1 MHRSLHQQ
9 VHHGHGKGRSWKFP
23 LSPHRLVDSDY
34 TTSTNRCQLGP
45 GTRPYSILTE
55 LGEDIRVVSASPRRI
70 LVVDDDP
77 MVATTVQR
85 VLRPEGYDVDVALG
99 GAAALDQARARRPD
113 LVVLD
118 LMMPG
123 IDGLEVCRQLR
134 ANGSLP
140 ILMLTARS
148 GTADRVR
155 GLDTGADDYLVKPF
169 AYTELLARV
178 RALLRRAPPPSTLL
192 QFADL
197 TLEVETGEVRR
208 GDRTVQLTARE
219 FSLLTHFL
227 RHPRL
232 VLTREQ
238 LLSAVWADEETDDN
252 VVAVYI
258 GYLRTKLDGAGEPRL
273 IQTMRGFGYSLR
285 EA

>member
-1 MHRSLHQQ
+1 
-9 VHHGHGKGRSWKFP
+9 
-23 LSPHRLVDSDY
+23 
-34 TTSTNRCQLGP
+34 
-45 GTRPYSILTE
+45 
-55 LGEDIRVVSASPRRI
+55 VSVGARRI

-85 VLRPEGYDVDVALG
+85 VLRPEGYEVDVALG
-99 GAAALDQARARRPD
+99 GAEALEQARAHRPD

-134 ANGSLP
+134 ASGSLP

-169 AYTELLARV
+169 AYPELLARV
-178 RALLRRAPPPSTLL
+178 RALLRRAPPPATIL

-197 TLEVETGEVRR
+197 RLEIETHEVRR
-208 GDRTVQLTARE
+208 GQRLIPLTARE
-219 FSLLTHFL
+219 FTLLAHLL
-227 RHPRL
+227 RHPRQ
-232 VLTREQ
+232 VLTRDQ
-238 LLSAVWADEETDDN
+238 LLGAVWAGEETDDN

-258 GYLRTKLDGAGEPRL
+258 GYLRTKLDAEGEPRL
-273 IQTMRGFGYSLR
+273 IQTVRGFGYSLR

>member
-1 MHRSLHQQ
+1 M
-9 VHHGHGKGRSWKFP
+9 
-23 LSPHRLVDSDY
+23 
-34 TTSTNRCQLGP
+34 
-45 GTRPYSILTE
+45 
-55 LGEDIRVVSASPRRI
+55 VVSSGARRI

-85 VLRPEGYDVDVALG
+85 VLRPEGYEVEVALG
-99 GAAALDQARARRPD
+99 GAQALEQARAQRPD

-134 ANGSLP
+134 TECSLP

-148 GTADRVR
+148 GTVDRVR

-169 AYTELLARV
+169 AYPELLARV
-178 RALLRRAPPPSTLL
+178 RALLRRTPPPATLL

-197 TLEVETGEVRR
+197 SLEVETGEVHR
-208 GDRTVQLTARE
+208 GQRLVALTARE
-219 FSLLTHFL
+219 FALLAHFL
-227 RHPRL
+227 RHPRQ
-232 VLTREQ
+232 VLTRDQ
-238 LLSAVWADEETDDN
+238 LLAAVWAGEDADDN
-252 VVAVYI
+252 VVAVYV
-258 GYLRTKLDGAGEPRL
+258 GYLRTKLDGDGEPRL
-273 IQTMRGFGYSLR
+273 IQTVRGFGYSLR

>member
-1 MHRSLHQQ
+1 M
-9 VHHGHGKGRSWKFP
+9 
-23 LSPHRLVDSDY
+23 
-34 TTSTNRCQLGP
+34 
-45 GTRPYSILTE
+45 
-55 LGEDIRVVSASPRRI
+55 VVRAGPRRI

-77 MVATTVQR
+77 MVAMTVQR
-85 VLRPEGYDVDVALG
+85 VLRPEGYDVNVALG
-99 GAAALDQARARRPD
+99 GAQALEQARALRPD
-113 LVVLD
+113 LVILD

-134 ANGSLP
+134 TDGNLP

-148 GTADRVR
+148 GTVDRVK

-178 RALLRRAPPPSTLL
+178 RALLRRAPPPGAVL

-197 TLEVETGEVRR
+197 TMEVATGDVRR
-208 GDRTVQLTARE
+208 GQRVIALTARE
-219 FSLLTHFL
+219 FALLAHFL

-232 VLTREQ
+232 VLTRDQ
-238 LLSAVWADEETDDN
+238 LLAAVWAGEDTDDN
-252 VVAVYI
+252 VVAVYV
-258 GYLRTKLDGAGEPRL
+258 GYLRAKLDGDGEPRL
-273 IQTMRGFGYSLR
+273 IQTVRGFGYSLR

>member
-1 MHRSLHQQ
+1 M
-9 VHHGHGKGRSWKFP
+9 
-23 LSPHRLVDSDY
+23 
-34 TTSTNRCQLGP
+34 
-45 GTRPYSILTE
+45 E
-55 LGEDIRVVSASPRRI
+55 VSAGARRI

-85 VLRPEGYDVDVALG
+85 VLRPEGYEVDVALG
-99 GAAALDQARARRPD
+99 GAQALEQVRAQRPD

-134 ANGSLP
+134 ANGPLP

-169 AYTELLARV
+169 AYAELLARV
-178 RALLRRAPPPSTLL
+178 RALLRRTPPTATVL

-197 TLEVETGEVRR
+197 SLEVETGMVRR
-208 GDRTVQLTARE
+208 GQRVIALTARE
-219 FSLLTHFL
+219 YALLEHLL
-227 RHPRL
+227 RHPRQL
-232 VLTREQ
+232 LTREQ
-238 LLSAVWADEETDDN
+238 LLASVWADEDTDDN
-252 VVAVYI
+252 VVAVYV
-258 GYLRTKLDGAGEPRL
+258 GYLRDKLEDDGEPRL
-273 IQTMRGFGYSLR
+273 IQTLRGFGYSLR

>member
-1 MHRSLHQQ
+1 
-9 VHHGHGKGRSWKFP
+9 
-23 LSPHRLVDSDY
+23 
-34 TTSTNRCQLGP
+34 
-45 GTRPYSILTE
+45 
-55 LGEDIRVVSASPRRI
+55 VSAGARRI

-99 GAAALDQARARRPD
+99 GAQALEQARAHRPD

-134 ANGSLP
+134 ANGNLP

-155 GLDTGADDYLVKPF
+155 GLDTGADDYLIKPF
-169 AYTELLARV
+169 AYAELLARV
-178 RALLRRAPPPSTLL
+178 RAMLRRTPPPATVLE
-192 QFADL
+192 FADL
-197 TLEVETGEVRR
+197 SLQIETREVHR
-208 GDRTVQLTARE
+208 GARLIPLTARE
-219 FSLLTHFL
+219 FTLLEHFL
-227 RHPRL
+227 RHPRQ
-232 VLTREQ
+232 VLSRDQ
-238 LLSAVWADEETDDN
+238 LLGAVWAGEDTDDN
-252 VVAVYI
+252 VVAVYV
-258 GYLRTKLDGAGEPRL
+258 GYLRAKLDDAGEPPL
-273 IQTMRGFGYSLR
+273 IQTVRGFGYSLR

>member
-1 MHRSLHQQ
+1 
-9 VHHGHGKGRSWKFP
+9 
-23 LSPHRLVDSDY
+23 
-34 TTSTNRCQLGP
+34 
-45 GTRPYSILTE
+45 
-55 LGEDIRVVSASPRRI
+55 VSASARRI

-85 VLRPEGYDVDVALG
+85 VLRPEGYEVDVALG
-99 GAAALDQARARRPD
+99 GAEALEQARAHRPD

-134 ANGSLP
+134 ASGSLP

-169 AYTELLARV
+169 AYAELLARV
-178 RALLRRAPPPSTLL
+178 RALLRRAPPPATVL

-197 TLEVETGEVRR
+197 RVEIETREVRR
-208 GDRTVQLTARE
+208 GQRLIPLTARE
-219 FSLLTHFL
+219 FALLAHFL
-227 RHPRL
+227 RHPRQ
-232 VLTREQ
+232 VLTRDQ
-238 LLSAVWADEETDDN
+238 LLGAVWAGEETDDN
-252 VVAVYI
+252 VVAVYV
-258 GYLRTKLDGAGEPRL
+258 GYLRTKLDADGEPRL
-273 IQTMRGFGYSLR
+273 IQTVRGFGYSLR

>member
-1 MHRSLHQQ
+1 M
-9 VHHGHGKGRSWKFP
+9 
-23 LSPHRLVDSDY
+23 D
-34 TTSTNRCQLGP
+34 
-45 GTRPYSILTE
+45 
-55 LGEDIRVVSASPRRI
+55 VSAGARRI

-77 MVATTVQR
+77 MVASTIQR

-99 GAAALDQARARRPD
+99 GAAALDQVSERRPD

-123 IDGLEVCRQLR
+123 IDGLEVCRRLR
-134 ANGSLP
+134 ASGSLP

-169 AYTELLARV
+169 AYAELLARV
-178 RALLRRAPPPSTLL
+178 RALLRRTPPPATIL

-197 TLEVETGEVRR
+197 TLEIETGEVRR
-208 GDRTVQLTARE
+208 GDRAIALTARE
-219 FSLLTHFL
+219 FALLTHFL
-227 RHPRL
+227 RHPRQ

-238 LLSAVWADEETDDN
+238 LLTAVLADDETDDN
-252 VVAVYI
+252 VVADYI
-258 GYLRTKLDGAGEPRL
+258 GYLRAKLDGTGEPRL
-273 IQTMRGFGYSLR
+273 IQTVRGFGYSLR
-285 EA
+285 ET

>member
-1 MHRSLHQQ
+1 VGAGL
-9 VHHGHGKGRSWKFP
+9 
-23 LSPHRLVDSDY
+23 
-34 TTSTNRCQLGP
+34 
-45 GTRPYSILTE
+45 
-55 LGEDIRVVSASPRRI
+55 RRI

-85 VLRPEGYDVDVALG
+85 VLRPEGYEVEVALG
-99 GAAALDQARARRPD
+99 GAAALEQARANRPD

-134 ANGSLP
+134 ADRNLP

-155 GLDTGADDYLVKPF
+155 GLDLGADDYLIKPF
-169 AYTELLARV
+169 AYAELLARV
-178 RALLRRAPPPSTLL
+178 RALLRRMPPPATVL

-208 GDRTVQLTARE
+208 GTRVVALTGRE
-219 FSLLTHFL
+219 FALLAHFL
-227 RHPRL
+227 HHPHQ

-238 LLSAVWADEETDDN
+238 LLAAVWEGEDTDDN
-252 VVAVYI
+252 VVAVYV
-258 GYLRTKLDGAGEPRL
+258 GYLRAKLDDGAEPRL
-273 IQTMRGFGYSLR
+273 IQTIRGFGYSLR

>member
-1 MHRSLHQQ
+1 M
-9 VHHGHGKGRSWKFP
+9 
-23 LSPHRLVDSDY
+23 D
-34 TTSTNRCQLGP
+34 
-45 GTRPYSILTE
+45 
-55 LGEDIRVVSASPRRI
+55 VSAGGRRI

-77 MVATTVQR
+77 MVASTIQR

-99 GAAALDQARARRPD
+99 GAAALDQVSERRPD

-134 ANGSLP
+134 ASGSLP

-169 AYTELLARV
+169 AYAELLARV
-178 RALLRRAPPPSTLL
+178 RALLRRTPPPATIL
-192 QFADL
+192 QFANL
-197 TLEVETGEVRR
+197 TLEIETGEVRR
-208 GDRTVQLTARE
+208 GDRAIALTARE
-219 FSLLTHFL
+219 FALLTHFL
-227 RHPRL
+227 RHPRQ

-238 LLSAVWADEETDDN
+238 LLTAVWADEETDDN

-258 GYLRTKLDGAGEPRL
+258 GYLRAKLDPPGEPRL
-273 IQTMRGFGYSLR
+273 IQTVRGFGYSLR
-285 EA
+285 ET

>member
-1 MHRSLHQQ
+1 M
-9 VHHGHGKGRSWKFP
+9 VM
-23 LSPHRLVDSDY
+23 
-34 TTSTNRCQLGP
+34 
-45 GTRPYSILTE
+45 
-55 LGEDIRVVSASPRRI
+55 SADARRI

-77 MVATTVQR
+77 MVASTVQR
-85 VLRPEGYDVDVALG
+85 VLRPEGYDIEVALG
-99 GAAALDQARARRPD
+99 GAQALEQARAHPPD

-134 ANGSLP
+134 TGGNLP

-169 AYTELLARV
+169 AYAELLARV
-178 RALLRRAPPPSTLL
+178 RALLRRTPLPASIL

-197 TLEVETGEVRR
+197 TMEVATGNVRR
-208 GDRTVQLTARE
+208 GHRVISLTARE
-219 FSLLTHFL
+219 FALLAHFL
-227 RHPRL
+227 RHPRQ
-232 VLTREQ
+232 VLTRDQ
-238 LLSAVWADEETDDN
+238 LLASVWADEDTDDN
-252 VVAVYI
+252 VVAVYV
-258 GYLRTKLDGAGEPRL
+258 GYLRDKLDGDGAPRL
-273 IQTMRGFGYSLR
+273 IQTVRGFGYSLR

>member
-1 MHRSLHQQ
+1 M
-9 VHHGHGKGRSWKFP
+9 
-23 LSPHRLVDSDY
+23 D
-34 TTSTNRCQLGP
+34 
-45 GTRPYSILTE
+45 
-55 LGEDIRVVSASPRRI
+55 VSAGARRI

-85 VLRPEGYDVDVALG
+85 VLCPEGYDVDVALG
-99 GAAALDQARARRPD
+99 GAEALEQARAHRPD

-123 IDGLEVCRQLR
+123 IDGLEVCRKLR
-134 ANGSLP
+134 ANGDLP

-169 AYTELLARV
+169 AYAELLARV
-178 RALLRRAPPPSTLL
+178 RALLRRAPPPATIL

-197 TLEVETGEVRR
+197 SLHVETGEARR
-208 GDRTVQLTARE
+208 AERLVPLTARE
-219 FSLLTHFL
+219 FALLAHFL
-227 RHPRL
+227 RHPRQ
-232 VLTREQ
+232 VLTRDQ
-238 LLSAVWADEETDDN
+238 LLAAVWAGEDTDDN

-258 GYLRTKLDGAGEPRL
+258 GYLRAKLDGNGEPRL
-273 IQTMRGFGYSLR
+273 IQTIRGFGYSLR

>member
-1 MHRSLHQQ
+1 M
-9 VHHGHGKGRSWKFP
+9 
-23 LSPHRLVDSDY
+23 D
-34 TTSTNRCQLGP
+34 
-45 GTRPYSILTE
+45 
-55 LGEDIRVVSASPRRI
+55 VSAGSRRI

-85 VLRPEGYDVDVALG
+85 VLRPEGYEVDVALG
-99 GAAALDQARARRPD
+99 GAQALEQARAHRPD

-134 ANGSLP
+134 ANGDLP

-148 GTADRVR
+148 GTVDRVR

-169 AYTELLARV
+169 AYSELLARV
-178 RALLRRAPPPSTLL
+178 RALLRRRPPPAAVL

-197 TLEVETGEVRR
+197 SLEIETREVRR
-208 GDRTVQLTARE
+208 GQRVIPLTARE
-219 FSLLTHFL
+219 FELLAHFL
-227 RHPRL
+227 RHPRQ
-232 VLTREQ
+232 VLTRDQ
-238 LLSAVWADEETDDN
+238 LLAAVWAGEDTDDN

-258 GYLRTKLDGAGEPRL
+258 GYLRAKLDGSGEPPL
-273 IQTMRGFGYSLR
+273 IQTVRGFGYSLR

>member
-1 MHRSLHQQ
+1 VGAGL
-9 VHHGHGKGRSWKFP
+9 
-23 LSPHRLVDSDY
+23 
-34 TTSTNRCQLGP
+34 
-45 GTRPYSILTE
+45 
-55 LGEDIRVVSASPRRI
+55 RRI

-85 VLRPEGYDVDVALG
+85 VLRPEGYEVEVALG
-99 GAAALDQARARRPD
+99 GAAALEQARANRPD

-134 ANGSLP
+134 ADRNLP

-148 GTADRVR
+148 GTTDRVR
-155 GLDTGADDYLVKPF
+155 GLDLGADDYLVKPF
-169 AYTELLARV
+169 AYAELLARV
-178 RALLRRAPPPSTLL
+178 RALLRRMPPPATVL

-208 GDRTVQLTARE
+208 GTRVVALTGRE
-219 FSLLTHFL
+219 FALLAPFL
-227 RHPRL
+227 HHPRQ

-238 LLSAVWADEETDDN
+238 LLAAVWEGEDTDDN
-252 VVAVYI
+252 VVAVYV
-258 GYLRTKLDGAGEPRL
+258 GYLRAKLDDGAEPRL
-273 IQTMRGFGYSLR
+273 IQTIRGFGYSLR

>member
-1 MHRSLHQQ
+1 
-9 VHHGHGKGRSWKFP
+9 V
-23 LSPHRLVDSDY
+23 
-34 TTSTNRCQLGP
+34 STG
-45 GTRPYSILTE
+45 
-55 LGEDIRVVSASPRRI
+55 ARRI

-85 VLRPEGYDVDVALG
+85 VLRPEGYEVDVALG
-99 GAAALDQARARRPD
+99 GAAALEQARAHRPD

-134 ANGSLP
+134 ADTNLP

-148 GTADRVR
+148 GTAERVR
-155 GLDTGADDYLVKPF
+155 GLDTGGDDYLVKPF
-169 AYTELLARV
+169 AYAELLARV
-178 RALLRRAPPPSTLL
+178 RALLRRAPPPPTLL

-197 TLEVETGEVRR
+197 RLEIETRQVRR
-208 GDRTVQLTARE
+208 GQRVIPLTARE
-219 FSLLTHFL
+219 FTLLAHFM
-227 RHPRL
+227 RHPRQ

-238 LLSAVWADEETDDN
+238 LLGAVWAGEDTDDN
-252 VVAVYI
+252 VVAVYV
-258 GYLRTKLDGAGEPRL
+258 GYLRSKLDGEGGPPL
-273 IQTMRGFGYSLR
+273 IQTVRGFGYSLR

>member
-1 MHRSLHQQ
+1 
-9 VHHGHGKGRSWKFP
+9 
-23 LSPHRLVDSDY
+23 
-34 TTSTNRCQLGP
+34 
-45 GTRPYSILTE
+45 
-55 LGEDIRVVSASPRRI
+55 VSVGARRI

-77 MVATTVQR
+77 MVATTIQR
-85 VLRPEGYDVDVALG
+85 VLLPEGYDVDVALG
-99 GAAALDQARARRPD
+99 GAAALDRARDRRPD

-134 ANGSLP
+134 ADGNLP

-169 AYTELLARV
+169 AYAELLARV
-178 RALLRRAPPPSTLL
+178 RALLRRTPAPSTIL

-197 TLEVETGEVRR
+197 TLEVATGEVRR
-208 GDRTVQLTARE
+208 GDRIIQLTARE
-219 FSLLTHFL
+219 FALLTHFL
-227 RHPRL
+227 RHPRQ
-232 VLTREQ
+232 VLTRDQ
-238 LLSAVWADEETDDN
+238 LLASVWADEETDDN

-258 GYLRTKLDGAGEPRL
+258 GYLRAKLDGSGEARL
-273 IQTMRGFGYSLR
+273 IQTVRGFGYSLR

>member
-1 MHRSLHQQ
+1 M
-9 VHHGHGKGRSWKFP
+9 VM
-23 LSPHRLVDSDY
+23 
-34 TTSTNRCQLGP
+34 
-45 GTRPYSILTE
+45 
-55 LGEDIRVVSASPRRI
+55 SAGARRI

-77 MVATTVQR
+77 MVASTVQR
-85 VLRPEGYDVDVALG
+85 VLRPEGYDVEVALG
-99 GAAALDQARARRPD
+99 GAQALEQARAHPPD

-134 ANGSLP
+134 TGGNLP

-169 AYTELLARV
+169 AYAELLARV
-178 RALLRRAPPPSTLL
+178 RALLRRTPLPASIL

-197 TLEVETGEVRR
+197 TMEVATGDVRR
-208 GDRTVQLTARE
+208 GHRVISLTARE
-219 FSLLTHFL
+219 FALLAHFL
-227 RHPRL
+227 RHPRQ
-232 VLTREQ
+232 VLTRDQ
-238 LLSAVWADEETDDN
+238 LLASVWADEDTDDN
-252 VVAVYI
+252 VVAVYV
-258 GYLRTKLDGAGEPRL
+258 GYLRDKLDGDGAPRL
-273 IQTMRGFGYSLR
+273 IQTVRGFGYSLR

>member
-1 MHRSLHQQ
+1 MS
-9 VHHGHGKGRSWKFP
+9 
-23 LSPHRLVDSDY
+23 
-34 TTSTNRCQLGP
+34 
-45 GTRPYSILTE
+45 
-55 LGEDIRVVSASPRRI
+55 SAPRRI

-77 MVATTVQR
+77 MVATTIQR

-99 GAAALDQARARRPD
+99 GVAALDRAREQRPD

-134 ANGSLP
+134 ATGDLP

-169 AYTELLARV
+169 AYAELLARV
-178 RALLRRAPPPSTLL
+178 RALLRRTPPPSSIL

-197 TLEVETGEVRR
+197 TLEIETGEVRR
-208 GDRTVQLTARE
+208 GDRVIPLTARE
-219 FSLLTHFL
+219 FALLTHFL
-227 RHPRL
+227 RHPRQ

-238 LLSAVWADEETDDN
+238 LLTAVWADEETDDN

-258 GYLRTKLDGAGEPRL
+258 GYLRAKLDGTGEPRL
-273 IQTMRGFGYSLR
+273 IQTVRGFGYSLR

>member
-1 MHRSLHQQ
+1 
-9 VHHGHGKGRSWKFP
+9 
-23 LSPHRLVDSDY
+23 
-34 TTSTNRCQLGP
+34 
-45 GTRPYSILTE
+45 
-55 LGEDIRVVSASPRRI
+55 VSAAARRI

-77 MVATTVQR
+77 MVATTIQR

-99 GAAALDQARARRPD
+99 GAAALEQARTHRPD

-123 IDGLEVCRQLR
+123 IDGFEVCRQLR
-134 ANGSLP
+134 INGSLP

-169 AYTELLARV
+169 AYAELLARV
-178 RALLRRAPPPSTLL
+178 RALLRRAVPPSTIL
-192 QFADL
+192 QYADL
-197 TLEVETGEVRR
+197 TLEVDTSEVRR
-208 GDRTVQLTARE
+208 GDRLVQLTARE
-219 FSLLTHFL
+219 FALLSHFL
-227 RHPRL
+227 RHPRQ
-232 VLTREQ
+232 VLTRDQ

-258 GYLRTKLDGAGEPRL
+258 GYLRAKLDGVGEPRL
-273 IQTMRGFGYSLR
+273 IQTVRGFGYSLR
-285 EA
+285 EV

>member
-1 MHRSLHQQ
+1 M
-9 VHHGHGKGRSWKFP
+9 K
-23 LSPHRLVDSDY
+23 
-34 TTSTNRCQLGP
+34 
-45 GTRPYSILTE
+45 
-55 LGEDIRVVSASPRRI
+55 VSAGARRI

-85 VLRPEGYDVDVALG
+85 VLRPEGYEVDVALG
-99 GAAALDQARARRPD
+99 GEQALQQARVHRPD

-134 ANGSLP
+134 EHGNVP
-140 ILMLTARS
+140 ILILTARS
-148 GTADRVR
+148 GTADRVG

-178 RALLRRAPPPSTLL
+178 RALLRRTPPPPSIL

-197 TLEVETGEVRR
+197 SLEIDTREVRR
-208 GDRTVQLTARE
+208 GRRVVALTARE
-219 FSLLTHFL
+219 YALLEHFL
-227 RHPRL
+227 RHPRQL
-232 VLTREQ
+232 LTREQ
-238 LLSAVWADEETDDN
+238 LLASVWADEDTDDN
-252 VVAVYI
+252 VVAVYV
-258 GYLRTKLDGAGEPRL
+258 GYLRDKLEDDGEPRL
-273 IQTMRGFGYSLR
+273 IQTLRGFGYSLR

>member
-1 MHRSLHQQ
+1 M
-9 VHHGHGKGRSWKFP
+9 K
-23 LSPHRLVDSDY
+23 
-34 TTSTNRCQLGP
+34 
-45 GTRPYSILTE
+45 
-55 LGEDIRVVSASPRRI
+55 VSAGARRI

-85 VLRPEGYDVDVALG
+85 VLRPEGYEVDVALG
-99 GAAALDQARARRPD
+99 GEQALQQARVHRPD

-134 ANGSLP
+134 EHGNVP
-140 ILMLTARS
+140 ILILTARS

-178 RALLRRAPPPSTLL
+178 RALLRRTPPPPSIL

-197 TLEVETGEVRR
+197 SLEIDTREVRR
-208 GDRTVQLTARE
+208 GQRVVALTARE
-219 FSLLTHFL
+219 YALLEHFL
-227 RHPRL
+227 RHPRQL
-232 VLTREQ
+232 LTREQ
-238 LLSAVWADEETDDN
+238 LLASVWADEDTDDN
-252 VVAVYI
+252 VVAVYV
-258 GYLRTKLDGAGEPRL
+258 GYLRDKLEDDGEPRL
-273 IQTMRGFGYSLR
+273 IQTLRGFGYSLR

>member
-1 MHRSLHQQ
+1 
-9 VHHGHGKGRSWKFP
+9 
-23 LSPHRLVDSDY
+23 
-34 TTSTNRCQLGP
+34 
-45 GTRPYSILTE
+45 
-55 LGEDIRVVSASPRRI
+55 
-70 LVVDDDP
+70 

-99 GAAALDQARARRPD
+99 GAQALEQARAHRPD

-123 IDGLEVCRQLR
+123 VDGLEVCRQLR
-134 ANGSLP
+134 ANGNLP

-169 AYTELLARV
+169 AYAELLARV
-178 RALLRRAPPPSTLL
+178 RALLRRTPPPATVL
-192 QFADL
+192 QFGDL
-197 TLEVETGEVRR
+197 SLEVDTGEVRR
-208 GDRTVQLTARE
+208 GRRLVTLTARE
-219 FSLLTHFL
+219 FALLAHFL
-227 RHPRL
+227 RHPRQ

-238 LLSAVWADEETDDN
+238 LLAAVWAGEDTDDN
-252 VVAVYI
+252 VVAVYV
-258 GYLRTKLDGAGEPRL
+258 GYLRAKLDGEGEPRL
-273 IQTMRGFGYSLR
+273 IQTVRGFGYSLR

>member
-1 MHRSLHQQ
+1 MVVS
-9 VHHGHGKGRSWKFP
+9 
-23 LSPHRLVDSDY
+23 
-34 TTSTNRCQLGP
+34 P
-45 GTRPYSILTE
+45 GT
-55 LGEDIRVVSASPRRI
+55 RRI

-85 VLRPEGYDVDVALG
+85 VLRPEGYEVEVALG
-99 GAAALDQARARRPD
+99 GAQALEQARARRPD

-123 IDGLEVCRQLR
+123 VDGLEVCRQLR
-134 ANGSLP
+134 AHGDLP

-169 AYTELLARV
+169 AYAELLARV
-178 RALLRRAPPPSTLL
+178 RALLRRTPPLATVL

-197 TLEVETGEVRR
+197 SLEVETGGVRR
-208 GDRTVQLTARE
+208 GRRVISLTARE
-219 FSLLTHFL
+219 FALLTHFL
-227 RHPRL
+227 RHPRQ
-232 VLTREQ
+232 VLTRDQ
-238 LLSAVWADEETDDN
+238 LLASVWAGEDTDDN
-252 VVAVYI
+252 VVAVYV
-258 GYLRTKLDGAGEPRL
+258 GYLRDKLEGDGEPRL
-273 IQTMRGFGYSLR
+273 IQTLRGFGYSLR

>member
-1 MHRSLHQQ
+1 
-9 VHHGHGKGRSWKFP
+9 
-23 LSPHRLVDSDY
+23 
-34 TTSTNRCQLGP
+34 
-45 GTRPYSILTE
+45 
-55 LGEDIRVVSASPRRI
+55 
-70 LVVDDDP
+70 VVDDDP

-85 VLRPEGYDVDVALG
+85 VLRPEGYEVDVALG
-99 GAAALDQARARRPD
+99 GVQALEQARAHRPD

-134 ANGSLP
+134 ANGALP

-169 AYTELLARV
+169 AYAELLARV
-178 RALLRRAPPPSTLL
+178 RALLRRTPPPATVL

-197 TLEVETGEVRR
+197 SLEIETREVRR
-208 GDRTVQLTARE
+208 GPRVIPLTARE
-219 FSLLTHFL
+219 FALLEHFL
-227 RHPRL
+227 RHPRQ
-232 VLTREQ
+232 VLTRDQ
-238 LLSAVWADEETDDN
+238 LLGAVWAGEDTDDN
-252 VVAVYI
+252 VVAVYV
-258 GYLRTKLDGAGEPRL
+258 GYLRAKLDGAGEPPL
-273 IQTMRGFGYSLR
+273 IQTVRGFGYSLR

>member
-1 MHRSLHQQ
+1 
-9 VHHGHGKGRSWKFP
+9 
-23 LSPHRLVDSDY
+23 
-34 TTSTNRCQLGP
+34 
-45 GTRPYSILTE
+45 
-55 LGEDIRVVSASPRRI
+55 VSAGARRI

-77 MVATTVQR
+77 MVATTIQR
-85 VLRPEGYDVDVALG
+85 VLRPEGYDVEVALG
-99 GAAALDQARARRPD
+99 GAAALDRAREQRPD

-134 ANGSLP
+134 ASGNLP

-169 AYTELLARV
+169 AYAELLARV
-178 RALLRRAPPPSTLL
+178 RALLRRTPPPATIL

-197 TLEVETGEVRR
+197 TLEIETGEVRR
-208 GDRTVQLTARE
+208 GDRVVALTARE
-219 FSLLTHFL
+219 FALLTHFL
-227 RHPRL
+227 RHPRQ

-238 LLSAVWADEETDDN
+238 LLTAVWADEETDDN

-285 EA
+285 EV

>member
-1 MHRSLHQQ
+1 
-9 VHHGHGKGRSWKFP
+9 V
-23 LSPHRLVDSDY
+23 SP
-34 TTSTNRCQLGP
+34 G
-45 GTRPYSILTE
+45 
-55 LGEDIRVVSASPRRI
+55 ARRI

-85 VLRPEGYDVDVALG
+85 VLRPEGYDVEVALG
-99 GAAALDQARARRPD
+99 GAQALAQARAHPPD

-169 AYTELLARV
+169 AYAELLARV
-178 RALLRRAPPPSTLL
+178 RALLRRTPPPATVL

-197 TLEVETGEVRR
+197 SLEVETGEVQRAGR
-208 GDRTVQLTARE
+208 PVPLTARE
-219 FSLLTHFL
+219 FALLAHFL
-227 RHPRL
+227 QHPRQ
-232 VLTREQ
+232 VLTRDQ
-238 LLSAVWADEETDDN
+238 LLSAVWAGEDTDDN
-252 VVAVYI
+252 VVAVYV
-258 GYLRTKLDGAGEPRL
+258 GYLRAKLDGDGEPRL
-273 IQTMRGFGYSLR
+273 IQTVRGFGYSLR